1 MDFQE
6 LWVEKYR
13 PRTLKDIILEKSV
26 REFFESLAKADI
38 KTIPHLMFHG
48 PAGGGKTSLAK
59 ILVEDIL
66 KCEYLYLNGSEQN
79 SIDTVR
85 GVITNFIQTKSFDGG
100 IKVVILD
107 EADGLSN
114 AGGSGSSAQQ
124 ALRNIMEEYVK
135 YSRFI
140 LTCNYGH
147 RISEPI
153 WSRVQA
159 FYICPDRKEYIQRCL
174 TVLKS
179 ENIIVTPEYKQP
191 LMDLIND
198 AYPDLRKAIN
208 ELQKFSITNSFKPP
222 DNLDKEVTSI
232 AKACFDMLREKADMT
247 IIRKYVIENE
257 QKFRGDYSVMLRNL
271 FENTYASDLE
281 LNKKRSI
288 LLMISEALYY
298 NQIVLDKEINYFA
311 TCIKIG
317 NVI

>member
-1 MDFQE
+1 MDFQD

-13 PRTLKDIILEKSV
+13 PRTLNDILLVKDI
-26 REFFESLAKADI
+26 REFFENLAKAKV

-59 ILVEDIL
+59 ILVEDVL

-107 EADGLSN
+107 EADGLSSS
-114 AGGSGSSAQQ
+114 GGGGSSAQQ
-124 ALRNIMEEYVK
+124 ALRNIMEEYAK

-147 RISEPI
+147 KIIEPI

-159 FYICPDRKEYIQRCL
+159 FYICPDRKDYIQRCL
-174 TVLKS
+174 TILKA
-179 ENIIVTPEYKQP
+179 ENVTMMADKKQKF
-191 LMDLIND
+191 LDLVND
-198 AYPDLRKAIN
+198 CYPDLRKAIN
-208 ELQKFSITNSFKPP
+208 ELQKFSITNTFNPP
-222 DNLDKEVTSI
+222 DVLDVEVRTIS
-232 AKACFDMLREKADMT
+232 KTCFDMLEKKTDMVS
-247 IIRKYVIENE
+247 IRKYIIENE
-257 QKFRGDYSVMLRNL
+257 QKFKADYNVLLKNL
-271 FENTYASDLE
+271 FEDVYDSKLDLG
-281 LNKKRSI
+281 KKRNI
-288 LLMISEALYY
+288 LLKISEALYY
-298 NQIVLDKEINYFA
+298 NQIVLDKEINFFA

-317 NVI
+317 DTI